1 MNMNKTEKNQLKKQ
15 SLLPWSLILSVGL
28 IIVDQIVKHWVTS
41 NIPLNGSRT
50 FIPGLLDLDNLHNT
64 GAAWSM
70 LEGRQWFF
78 AVVTVTAII
87 VVAYLM
93 WKNRRSA
100 WIMTGLS
107 LIMAGAVGNFIDRL
121 SQRYV
126 VDMFALKNVN
136 FPVFNVADACLTV
149 GVFIM
154 LIVVLKEDDHK

>member
-15 SLLPWSLILSVGL
+15 SLLPWSLLLSVGL

-100 WIMTGLS
+100 WMMTGLS

>member
-100 WIMTGLS
+100 WMMTGLS

-154 LIVVLKEDDHK
+154 LIVVLKEDDQK

>member
-41 NIPLNGSRT
+41 NIPLNSSRT

-78 AVVTVTAII
+78 AVITVIAII

-154 LIVVLKEDDHK
+154 LIVVLKEDDQK

>member
-1 MNMNKTEKNQLKKQ
+1 MNKTEKNQLKKQ
-15 SLLPWSLILSVGL
+15 SLLPWSLILIVGL

-78 AVVTVTAII
+78 AVITVIAII

-154 LIVVLKEDDHK
+154 LIVVLKEDDQK

>member
-15 SLLPWSLILSVGL
+15 SLLPWSLILIVGL

-78 AVVTVTAII
+78 AVITVIAII

-126 VDMFALKNVN
+126 VDMFTLKNVN

>member
-1 MNMNKTEKNQLKKQ
+1 MNKTEKNQLKKQ
-15 SLLPWSLILSVGL
+15 SLLPWSLILIVGL

-78 AVVTVTAII
+78 AVITVIAII

-136 FPVFNVADACLTV
+136 FPVFNVADACLTI

>member
-15 SLLPWSLILSVGL
+15 SLLPWPLILIVGL

-78 AVVTVTAII
+78 AVITVIAII

>member
-15 SLLPWSLILSVGL
+15 SLLPWSLILIVGL

-78 AVVTVTAII
+78 AVITVIAII

-100 WIMTGLS
+100 WMMTGLS

>member
-15 SLLPWSLILSVGL
+15 SLLPWSLILIVGL

-78 AVVTVTAII
+78 AVITIIAII

>member
-15 SLLPWSLILSVGL
+15 SLLPWSLILIVGL

-70 LEGRQWFF
+70 LEGRQCFF
-78 AVVTVTAII
+78 AVITVIAII

-100 WIMTGLS
+100 WMMTGLS

-121 SQRYV
+121 SQGYV
-126 VDMFALKNVN
+126 VDMFSLRNVN